1 MKIAVVL
8 AAVVTGAAGFAA
20 IQERETVPVDR
31 TRFLFAAVVEG
42 LAEDGFDPKL
52 AGEIGDNAR
61 LWFIK
66 SCPICESVL
75 LAFKAYKAS
84 CDGWRMKSEPWN
96 GSRVP
101 KETMEQLRHADTAT
115 RHKAFEGLVSKYVE
129 ARFER
134 VKMTEETR
142 IRMRES
148 IKIGMGEGLKMLKQ
162 SGSAELF
169 PASCPSCEGA
179 N

>member
-1 MKIAVVL
+1 MKTTLALIVL
-8 AAVVTGAAGFAA
+8 AGVSASAV
-20 IQERETVPVDR
+20 IQEPEVRPVDR
-31 TRFLFAAVVEG
+31 TRFLFLAVIEG

-66 SCPICESVL
+66 SCPICDSVL
-75 LAFKAYKAS
+75 MAFNAYKAS
-84 CDGWRMKSEPWN
+84 CDSWRMESEPWN

-101 KETMEQLRHADTAT
+101 KETMAGLRHADTAT
-115 RHKAFEGLVSKYVE
+115 RHKAFEGLVSKYVD

-134 VKMTEETR
+134 MKMTQEARE
-142 IRMRES
+142 RMRES
-148 IKIGMGEGLKMLKQ
+148 IKVGMGEGLKLLKL
-162 SGSAELF
+162 SGSEELF